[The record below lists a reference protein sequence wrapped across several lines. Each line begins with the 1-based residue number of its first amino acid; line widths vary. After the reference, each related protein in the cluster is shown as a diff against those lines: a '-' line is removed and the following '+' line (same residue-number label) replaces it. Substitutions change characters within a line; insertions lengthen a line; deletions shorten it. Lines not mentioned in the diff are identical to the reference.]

1 MNNAQQVTD
10 SSTIAPVIML
20 ISAVGNYKNSSRIH
34 FLYWMLLVGLLRWM
48 WASSHR
54 GISTGTNNWYSLA
67 EVNLSLSSTRTL
79 SKRLSFFAVE
89 AAGECIM
96 ISKME
101 MDKIAWLFWDLA
113 VCLMDRIHVV
123 ARMNLPWVCDAQT
136 SVKILILLISFRQLF
151 GTDGITEI
159 GAIHKMYS
167 GFCQELCT
175 TARNFMYQG
184 KLSTCC
190 FCHHITSVSL

>member
-1 MNNAQQVTD
+1 MTNAQQVTD

-67 EVNLSLSSTRTL
+67 EVNLSLFYSYSVKKTFIL
-79 SKRLSFFAVE
+79 CSGS
-89 AAGECIM
+89 C
-96 ISKME
+96 
-101 MDKIAWLFWDLA
+101 W
-113 VCLMDRIHVV
+113 
-123 ARMNLPWVCDAQT
+123 RMHYDIKDGNGQNSMTILGPCCMFDGPYTCCCET
-136 SVKILILLISFRQLF
+136 SVKILILLISVRQLF

-175 TARNFMYQG
+175 SARNFMYQG

-190 FCHHITSVSL
+190 FCHHIASVPL